1 MYLSY
6 LVYQSAKAAADYGDH
21 SFNYENFLTGQSA
34 QDEDYS
40 AFIEKALPVVNE
52 FIQRAYELNKLPA
65 KVVKLD
71 KNALGEYELPPDFG
85 KCISLF
91 QLRNGQAIPDPF
103 TPDSDVHWLIPP
115 TSDYQV
121 VAFRKNGKNIVPLT
135 PYWAA
140 DFYLQYRPKVKF
152 FTESDMPHEVSVSY
166 EGGETVYE
174 YYEYSSTKLVPNGE
188 KPKSLVELADIDL
201 EEEYGFSD
209 SLATICIAYVQGRL
223 MDDRSEGHSR
233 EIEAERRL
241 QDITLDET
249 LYLQKRIV
257 RKFR

>member
-21 SFNYENFLTGQSA
+21 AFNYDNFLTGQSA

-71 KNALGEYELPPDFG
+71 KNALGEYPLPLDFG

-91 QLRNGQAIPDPF
+91 QKNYRDN
-103 TPDSDVHWLIPP
+103 
-115 TSDYQV
+115 DYQV

-135 PYWAA
+135 PYWAT

-152 FTESDMPHEVSVSY
+152 FTESDMPHNVSY
-166 EGGETVYE
+166 NEDES
-174 YYEYSSTKLVPNGE
+174 YYQYGKYSSTKLVPDDEDDDENKVE
-188 KPKSLVELADIDL
+188 SIVELADIDL
-201 EEEYGFSD
+201 EEKYGFSD
-209 SLATICIAYVQGRL
+209 SLASICIAYVQGRL

>member
-65 KVVKLD
+65 KVVKLE
-71 KNALGEYELPPDFG
+71 KNTLGEYPLPVDFG

-91 QLRNGQAIPDPF
+91 QTANGVAVTDPF
-103 TPDSDVHWLIPP
+103 TKDSDVHWLIPP
-115 TSDYQV
+115 TADYQV

-135 PYWAA
+135 PYWAT

-152 FTESDMPHEVSVSY
+152 FTESDMPHNVSY
-166 EGGETVYE
+166 YEDETTYE
-174 YYEYSSTKLVPNGE
+174 YNGNYYTSIE
-188 KPKSLVELADIDL
+188 DLLAENDIEL

>member
-21 SFNYENFLTGQSA
+21 SFSYENFLIGKSA

-65 KVVKLD
+65 KVAKLGTTRLIFD
-71 KNALGEYELPPDFG
+71 SPDLFDLPEDFG

-91 QLRNGQAIPDPF
+91 QLFGANASQDPF
-103 TPDSDVHWLIPP
+103 TADSDVQWFIPP
-115 TSDYQV
+115 TADYQV
-121 VAFRKNGKNIVPLT
+121 LAFRKNGKKISPLA
-135 PYWAA
+135 PYIIGQ
-140 DFYLQYRPKVKF
+140 DLYIQYRPKVPF
-152 FTESDMPHEVSVSY
+152 FKESDFPHNVSY
-166 EGGETVYE
+166 YEDETSYE
-174 YYEYSSTKLVPNGE
+174 YNGNYYTSIE
-188 KPKSLVELADIDL
+188 DLLAENDIEL

>member
-71 KNALGEYELPPDFG
+71 KNALGEYQLPVDFG

-91 QLRNGQAIPDPF
+91 QKNYRDN
-103 TPDSDVHWLIPP
+103 
-115 TSDYQV
+115 DYQV

-135 PYWAA
+135 PYWAT

-152 FTESDMPHEVSVSY
+152 FTEDDYPNEVSVSY

-174 YYEYSSTKLVPNGE
+174 YGEYSSTKLVPNGE

-209 SLATICIAYVQGRL
+209 SLASICIAYVQGRL

>member
-6 LVYQSAKAAADYGDH
+6 LVYQSAKAAADYGDP

-71 KNALGEYELPPDFG
+71 KNALGEYPLPLDFG

-91 QLRNGQAIPDPF
+91 QKNYRDN
-103 TPDSDVHWLIPP
+103 
-115 TSDYQV
+115 DYQV

-135 PYWAA
+135 PYWAT
-140 DFYLQYRPKVKF
+140 DFYLQYRPKVPF
-152 FTESDMPHEVSVSY
+152 FKESDMPHNVSY
-166 EGGETVYE
+166 YEDETSYE
-174 YYEYSSTKLVPNGE
+174 YNGNYYTSIE
-188 KPKSLVELADIDL
+188 DLLAENDIEL